1 MGAAIDTTEVLKD
14 WFHRSGVHDPLRTCI
29 GPLPNSKASI
39 VRWTSEHPDAM
50 IQTVSPHTSEY
61 RIAIMMEP
69 VDARIWQHGRPV
81 WGGVIAA
88 ERFRICPP
96 SAASQWSRLSG
107 CDIVNLFVPA
117 ALIDNL
123 TALRQTA
130 HPLALGANQF
140 TSDHYVMETV
150 RRMLNADVMA
160 GPLQSQYCD
169 GLMVALLSYLL
180 EHYSQPLD
188 AAQASTLGGA
198 RLRRVLGYM
207 SEHLAEEVSNQ
218 QLAAL
223 CAMSP
228 SHFAREFHLALGLP
242 PHRYLMK
249 LRLEKARAMLLA
261 GGHAVADIAEACGFH
276 DSSHLSRSFTRH
288 FGAPPAR
295 FRQQRGA

>member
-1 MGAAIDTTEVLKD
+1 MDAAIDTPEVLKD

-39 VRWTSEHPDAM
+39 VRWTSDHPDAM
-50 IQTVSPHTSEY
+50 IQTVSPHLNDY

-69 VDARIWQHGRPV
+69 VDARIWQQGRPV

-96 SAASQWSRLSG
+96 SSASQWSRLSS

-117 ALIDNL
+117 SLVDSL
-123 TALRQTA
+123 SDLRQTGV
-130 HPLALGANQF
+130 PLALGANQF
-140 TSDHYVMETV
+140 TSDRYVMETV

-180 EHYSQPLD
+180 EHYSRPQD

-198 RLRRVLGYM
+198 RLRRVLSYM
-207 SEHLAEEVSNQ
+207 EQHLSEDVTNQ
-218 QLAAL
+218 QLAGL

-228 SHFAREFHLALGLP
+228 AHFSREFHAALGLP

-249 LRLEKARAMLLA
+249 MRLEKARAMLAA
-261 GGHAVADIAEACGFH
+261 GGHAMADIADTCGFH
-276 DSSHLSRSFTRH
+276 DASHLSRTFTRH
-288 FGAPPAR
+288 FGSPPAR
-295 FRQQRGA
+295 FRQQRGV